1 MPPSKYKKRRKA
13 IRSQSSPD
21 TRMAVYRAAKG
32 IGSGRKPAGRG
43 QSIRYT
49 TKPTTAVPK
58 GRGTST
64 GRKSRSVRPP
74 RPYYWETSDQ
84 GGLPRRSSVG
94 GSRSY

>member
-1 MPPSKYKKRRKA
+1 MAKSMKKKKKRT
-13 IRSQSSPD
+13 SQSSPD
-21 TRMAVYRAAKG
+21 VRMAVYRAARG

>member
-1 MPPSKYKKRRKA
+1 MPKSIKKKKKRT
-13 IRSQSSPD
+13 SQSSPD
-21 TRMAVYRAAKG
+21 VRMAVYRAARGVGTNK
-32 IGSGRKPAGRG
+32 KPSGRG
-43 QSIRYT
+43 QNVRYKST
-49 TKPTTAVPK
+49 PTTSVAK

-64 GRKSRSVRPP
+64 GRRSRSVRPP

>member
-1 MPPSKYKKRRKA
+1 MPKSIKKKKKRT
-13 IRSQSSPD
+13 SESSPD
-21 TRMAVYRAAKG
+21 VRMAVYRAARG
-32 IGSGRKPAGRG
+32 IGTNK
-43 QSIRYT
+43 
-49 TKPTTAVPK
+49 KPTTRKSVRYKSTPTTSVTK

-94 GSRSY
+94 GSRSN